1 MAPTAGLEP
10 VTCILLR
17 LLRLISAAAIEIV
30 DSKQLEQSNQAILLM
45 AILKKNYYLPKNLG
59 FKT

>member
-1 MAPTAGLEP
+1 VAPTAGLEP
-10 VTCILLR
+10 ITCNLLR
-17 LLRLISAAAIEIV
+17 LLRLISATAIEIV